1 MLAPFPCRDLKAV
14 TVFCEVRPSVL
25 SKVFPGH
32 FRQDTLYNGHQIS
45 LTDALLLHSPVYPSP
60 QEQSINTN
68 SSFMPFSTSWLR
80 QGPGFPKVIIYFL
93 PGPAWLPL

>member
-1 MLAPFPCRDLKAV
+1 M
-14 TVFCEVRPSVL
+14 L

-32 FRQDTLYNGHQIS
+32 FCQDTVYTGHQIS
-45 LTDALLLHSPVYPSP
+45 LTGALLLHSPLYPSP
-60 QEQSINTN
+60 QEQSINMN
-68 SSFMPFSTSWLR
+68 SSFTLFSTSWLR